1 MIVDNVKLYDT
12 HVYDGCE
19 DVSLDVLLHSPS
31 KELPIP
37 PRPAII
43 VIGGGGYAMISA
55 REREP
60 ISTVY
65 LAAGYNV
72 FQLNYSVAEK
82 APCAHPL
89 LDVAL
94 AIATLRR
101 KADEWYIDPEK
112 IAVIGFSAGGHLAAA
127 AATMFDSPEILGA
140 LGLTEQQTRPNAAIL
155 CYPVIS
161 AVDHP
166 NQTSFINLLGDDIT
180 QEMKEKYSCEKH
192 VSAKTCP
199 CFLFHTSNDD
209 CVPVQNSLVFANA
222 LAENKIPFELH
233 IFPAGP
239 HGISRATPET
249 SCFPALNVPY
259 VARWSD
265 WSVIWLNKI
274 FHNE

>member
-1 MIVDNVKLYDT
+1 MIIDNVKLYDK

-19 DVSLDVLLHSPS
+19 DVSLDVFLHSPS
-31 KELPIP
+31 KEMPIP
-37 PRPAII
+37 PRPAMI
-43 VIGGGGYAMISA
+43 VIGGGGYAMISD

-82 APCAHPL
+82 APCAHPM
-89 LDVAL
+89 LDIAL

-101 KADEWYIDPEK
+101 NADEWYIDPEK

-127 AATMFDSPEILGA
+127 AATMFDSPEILSA
-140 LGLTEQQTRPNAAIL
+140 LGLTEQQTRPDAAIL

-166 NQTSFINLLGDDIT
+166 HEASFVYLLGNDIT
-180 QEMKEKYSCEKH
+180 QEMKEKYSCERH
-192 VSAKTCP
+192 VSKKTCP
-199 CFLFHTSNDD
+199 CFLFHTANDD
-209 CVPVQNSLVFANA
+209 CVPVQNSISFAKA
-222 LAENKIPFELH
+222 LADNGISFELH
-233 IFPAGP
+233 ILPAGP

-249 SCFPALNVPY
+249 SWCPELADPY

-265 WSVIWLNKI
+265 WSVVWLNKL